1 MENIDVFENWLPK
14 KNVPFP
20 GRKPRPSNVPVPG
33 RSISSSPFN
42 APQSAAE
49 QSLIKDF
56 KKDVEKVLVQD
67 KYTRPNFADNTYSSR
82 SASLAEL
89 IESLE
94 HVIEDYKAKL

>member
-1 MENIDVFENWLPK
+1 MENLDVFENWLPK
-14 KNVPFP
+14 KNVPSP
-20 GRKPRPSNVPVPG
+20 ARRM
-33 RSISSSPFN
+33 SSPSFN
-42 APQSAAE
+42 VQQTAAE

-56 KKDVEKVLVQD
+56 KNAVEKVLVQD

-94 HVIEDYKAKL
+94 YVIEDYKSKL

>member
-1 MENIDVFENWLPK
+1 MENLDVFENWLPK
-14 KNVPFP
+14 KNVPSP
-20 GRKPRPSNVPVPG
+20 ARRV
-33 RSISSSPFN
+33 SSPSFN

-56 KKDVEKVLVQD
+56 KNAVEKVLVQD

-94 HVIEDYKAKL
+94 YVIEDYKSKL